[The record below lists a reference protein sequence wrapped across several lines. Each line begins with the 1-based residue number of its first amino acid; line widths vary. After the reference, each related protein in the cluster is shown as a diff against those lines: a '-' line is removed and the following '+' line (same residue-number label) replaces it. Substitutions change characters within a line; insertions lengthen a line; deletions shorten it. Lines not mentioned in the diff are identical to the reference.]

1 MKHLAGV
8 IPVSGIASD
17 INSPVGP
24 ALLPISLNYLAIE
37 RAVTECAYAGCD
49 TIWIVCDD
57 DTTPLIRYALGDL
70 VYDPIYVNRTRAM
83 FPLEYRRFI
92 KIYYVPV
99 GSRFYKQ
106 KNVWLS
112 ILSGCLTSKKISAGM
127 SKWLKPTKYYV
138 SFPCGVYD
146 PTVLKQ
152 HRSIISSDKNIYLS
166 CAQQSALSNH
176 FLGISFTPGALDL
189 AIKKYSHD
197 RYNDRPLRMFEDI
210 DGFHEIEIEKYVSV
224 IEWPGYLE
232 SLKLSLTSPGLIPKK
247 ELNGL
252 AVDD

>member
-83 FPLEYRRFI
+83 FPLEDRRFI
-92 KIYYVPV
+92 KA
-99 GSRFYKQ
+99 
-106 KNVWLS
+106 N
-112 ILSGCLTSKKISAGM
+112 
-127 SKWLKPTKYYV
+127 
-138 SFPCGVYD
+138 
-146 PTVLKQ
+146 
-152 HRSIISSDKNIYLS
+152 
-166 CAQQSALSNH
+166 
-176 FLGISFTPGALDL
+176 
-189 AIKKYSHD
+189 
-197 RYNDRPLRMFEDI
+197 
-210 DGFHEIEIEKYVSV
+210 
-224 IEWPGYLE
+224 
-232 SLKLSLTSPGLIPKK
+232 
-247 ELNGL
+247 
-252 AVDD
+252 